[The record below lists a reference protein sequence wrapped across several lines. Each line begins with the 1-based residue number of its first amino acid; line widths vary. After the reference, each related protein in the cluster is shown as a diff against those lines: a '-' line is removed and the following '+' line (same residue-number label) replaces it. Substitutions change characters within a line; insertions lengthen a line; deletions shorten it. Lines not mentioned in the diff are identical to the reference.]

1 MFQCDTQHTGCR
13 LACFNRHS
21 PMSAARFFQM
31 LILLIS
37 LPKIFFYL
45 FASHEQAEYER
56 EKLKHQKERQKAGE
70 EYKRKMMGWQKK
82 IQAGMKEL
90 PKPDEP
96 NVPEPPS
103 LANAKLSIKKNY
115 YMDNAQEVLWTRRI
129 VTAHLSHFIVL
140 LFLEILGLLF
150 LNWLTQAGV
159 GVEQWKFFD
168 LTMYQYVEHYVCRED
183 NVYLLN
189 TEKLTQCGNGERTE
203 CYVSRPSEKKLFL
216 WYMVATAL
224 ISIILLLADIILLV
238 TTHLTKRKQ
247 KKQAAKQQ
255 QPSAHS
261 STAHLNGRL
270 EGSLRKPLLPQ

>member
-1 MFQCDTQHTGCR
+1 MSGFGQLELMSKMMLKYTSKFGAHWHCLTYIGRFLAASLCQGIFSDDQFMFQCDTQHTGCR

-70 EYKRKMMGWQKK
+70 EYKRKMMEWQKK

-103 LANAKLSIKKNY
+103 LANAKLSI
-115 YMDNAQEVLWTRRI
+115 
-129 VTAHLSHFIVL
+129 
-140 LFLEILGLLF
+140 
-150 LNWLTQAGV
+150 
-159 GVEQWKFFD
+159 
-168 LTMYQYVEHYVCRED
+168 
-183 NVYLLN
+183 
-189 TEKLTQCGNGERTE
+189 
-203 CYVSRPSEKKLFL
+203 VSAF
-216 WYMVATAL
+216 
-224 ISIILLLADIILLV
+224 
-238 TTHLTKRKQ
+238 TKY
-247 KKQAAKQQ
+247 
-255 QPSAHS
+255 
-261 STAHLNGRL
+261 NN
-270 EGSLRKPLLPQ
+270 